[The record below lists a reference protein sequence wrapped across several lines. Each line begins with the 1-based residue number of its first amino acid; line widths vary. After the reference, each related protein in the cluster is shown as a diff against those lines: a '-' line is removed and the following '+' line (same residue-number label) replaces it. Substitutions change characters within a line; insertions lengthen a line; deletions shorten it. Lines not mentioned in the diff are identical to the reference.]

1 MLQVDYRKLC
11 ITFNVDAKIFKTI
24 RSVLPI
30 LLFFNLQLRGP
41 EGEFIMKYA
50 IDIGYRHI
58 DTAYFYQ
65 NEAEVG
71 KVIRDKI
78 AEGVVKR
85 EDIFLVTKVRDQV
98 HHCIFSKSEMF

>member
-1 MLQVDYRKLC
+1 MIVIFFIIILQSK
-11 ITFNVDAKIFKTI
+11 N
-24 RSVLPI
+24 
-30 LLFFNLQLRGP
+30 N
-41 EGEFIMKYA
+41 EGEIAVKHA

-71 KVIRDKI
+71 KAIREKI

-85 EDIFLVTKVRDQV
+85 EDIFLVTKVVDF
-98 HHCIFSKSEMF
+98 CFIWTITNDYNSFSYGILFMIPHSLRICAVSSSAILV